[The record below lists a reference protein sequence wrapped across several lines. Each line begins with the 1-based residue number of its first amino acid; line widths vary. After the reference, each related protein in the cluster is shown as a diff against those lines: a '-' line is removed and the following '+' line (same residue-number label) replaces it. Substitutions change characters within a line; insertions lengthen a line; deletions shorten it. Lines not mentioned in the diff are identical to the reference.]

1 MINSIEA
8 FKKEDTMLNVI
19 DSEFKSV
26 ANLPNSK
33 VAQITMQQDIQNI
46 IMNHFLVFPIIVR

>member
-19 DSEFKSV
+19 ESEFKSV

-33 VAQITMQQDIQNI
+33 VAQITMQQDIQIRNMNI
-46 IMNHFLVFPIIVR
+46 FFSISNNC

>member
-33 VAQITMQQDIQNI
+33 VAQITMQQDIQIRNMNI
-46 IMNHFLVFPIIVR
+46 FLVFPIIVR